1 MKKICLFIVCLFL
14 FVPLVS
20 AVTTTNTTSIE
31 KTTTSN
37 VGTTTTTKET
47 TTQDECT
54 EESCKITT
62 ENEEC
67 IEETCETTAEEK
79 KSTDDGLLSDGKSAV
94 LIEASTGK
102 ILYQKNAHDRY
113 APASMT
119 KIMSMILIMEEI
131 EKGKLK
137 WNDTLVASE
146 YASSMGGSQIFLQPN
161 EKMTVKDL
169 FKAVAIG
176 SANDATVVFA
186 ENIAGTEAKFVDKMN
201 AKAKELGLKDTHF
214 KNAVGLDEANHYS
227 SAYDMVMMGRELV
240 KHEKIFEFTT
250 IYEDYLRQN
259 TDNKFWLVNTNKL
272 IKTYDGADGLKTGYT
287 KEAGYCLTATANKNR
302 MRLIATIMGASD
314 SKKRNSNMATLLDY
328 GFNSYEMQVEVK
340 QGEVVSK
347 KNISKAKNQVVEI
360 VPSKDASVL
369 VEKGEEKEA
378 LNYEMKINK
387 LKLPIKKGQKV
398 GTLNLKDGNKVI
410 STVDLTVKEDVEKAS
425 ILELYKRSI
434 NSILSGNM

>member
-1 MKKICLFIVCLFL
+1 MKKICFFIVCLFL

-20 AVTTTNTTSIE
+20 AITTTNTTSSE

-47 TTQDECT
+47 TTKDECT

-67 IEETCETTAEEK
+67 TEETCETTTEEK
-79 KSTDDGLLSDGKSAV
+79 KFTDDGLLSDGKSAV

-201 AKAKELGLKDTHF
+201 AKVKELGLKDTHF

-434 NSILSGNM
+434 NSILSGSM

>member
-14 FVPLVS
+14 FIPVITIS
-20 AVTTTNTTSIE
+20 AI
-31 KTTTSN
+31 
-37 VGTTTTTKET
+37 TTTKEVT
-47 TTQDECT
+47 TNN
-54 EESCKITT
+54 KITT
-62 ENEEC
+62 NTNECMESSCKTNEEC
-67 IEETCETTAEEK
+67 TDETCKIKEENEQTTKETDEESK
-79 KSTDDGLLSDGKSAV
+79 DDGLLTDGKSAI

-102 ILYQKNAHDRY
+102 VLYQKNAHDRY

-119 KIMSMILIMEEI
+119 KIMSMILIMEAI
-131 EKGKLK
+131 EDGKLK
-137 WNDTLVASE
+137 WTDTLVASE
-146 YASSMGGSQIFLQPN
+146 HAASMGGSQIFLQPN
-161 EKMTVKDL
+161 EKMKVKDL

-186 ENIAGTEAKFVDKMN
+186 ENIAGTEDKFVEKMN
-201 AKAKELGLKDTHF
+201 AKAKELGLKDTNF

-227 SAYDMVMMGRELV
+227 SAYDMAKMAQELV

-272 IKTYDGADGLKTGYT
+272 IKTYEGADGLKTGYT

-340 QGEVVSK
+340 KGEVVSK
-347 KNISKAKNQVVEI
+347 KTISKAKNQTIEI
-360 VPSKDASVL
+360 VPKSDASVL
-369 VEKGEEKEA
+369 NQKGEEKKS
-378 LNYEMKINK
+378 LNYEMEIDK
-387 LKLPIKKGQKV
+387 LKLPIKKGERI
-398 GTLNLKDGNKVI
+398 GTLKLKDGNTVI
-410 STVDLTVKEDVEKAS
+410 STVGLTIKKDAEKAS

-434 NSILSGNM
+434 KSILSGSM

>member
-1 MKKICLFIVCLFL
+1 MKKICFFIICLFMFL
-14 FVPLVS
+14 PLIS
-20 AVTTTNTTSIE
+20 ALEEEKQETNTT
-31 KTTTSN
+31 
-37 VGTTTTTKET
+37 
-47 TTQDECT
+47 T
-54 EESCKITT
+54 EEEKQDTKT
-62 ENEEC
+62 EE
-67 IEETCETTAEEK
+67 
-79 KSTDDGLLSDGKSAV
+79 DGLLSDGKSAI

-102 ILYQKNAHDRY
+102 ILYEKNSHERY

-131 EKGKLK
+131 EKGNLK

-146 YASSMGGSQIFLQPN
+146 YAASMGGSQIFLQPN
-161 EKMTVKDL
+161 EKMSVKDL

-186 ENIAGTEAKFVDKMN
+186 EKIAGTEEKFVEKMN
-201 AKAKELGLKDTHF
+201 KKAKELGLKDTNF

-227 SAYDMVMMGRELV
+227 SAYDMAMMAKELV

-287 KEAGYCLTATANKNR
+287 TEAGYCLTATAYRNN
-302 MRLIATIMGASD
+302 MRLIGTIMGATD
-314 SKKRNSNMATLLDY
+314 SKSRNSNMTTLLDY
-328 GFNSYEMQVEVK
+328 GFNLYEMQVEVK
-340 QGEVVSK
+340 EDEVVSK
-347 KNISKAKNQVVEI
+347 KKSSKAENEAIEI
-360 VPSKDASVL
+360 VPKEDASVL

-378 LNYEMKINK
+378 LNYEMNLDKI
-387 LKLPIKKGQKV
+387 KLPIKKGDKIGV
-398 GTLNLKDGNKVI
+398 LKLKDGNKVI

-434 NSILSGNM
+434 KSILSGNM